1 MNKNKKRR
9 NEGILVGLIV
19 ALMGLMTVSAG
30 AFMYGDDGLGFS
42 GRGSGFGGG
51 GGGVG
56 GSAAYIESSEET
68 EPEEDV
74 IAKAEEEEKK
84 EAEKQP
90 EEKTGEEENPVQVS
104 APTYKVS
111 SQVGSHGTASSWPTE
126 AKKGETIYVLALPDE
141 DYITDSMTVKEKDG
155 TSVSVTQTY
164 EGYHFVMP
172 AADVVVSVSFKYEPP
187 MTHEVYK
194 EDVSWATAKQRAESK
209 GGKLACINSEA
220 EFKSV
225 CQLADQQGVKYFWV
239 GMKRSSGS
247 YWEESKWLDGSSLG
261 YTKWYPGEPS
271 YYDESYEELY
281 LLIWK
286 INDQWYFNDA
296 SDRVLSISSYQGKI
310 GYAVEY

>member
-1 MNKNKKRR
+1 MNKNKDRR
-9 NEGILVGLIV
+9 RESIIVGGVI
-19 ALMGLMTVSAG
+19 ALLGLMTVFAG
-30 AFMYGDDGLGFS
+30 VFIYGMGSSGFS
-42 GRGSGFGGG
+42 GGGSGFSSGGG
-51 GGGVG
+51 G
-56 GSAAYIESSEET
+56 SIAYLPASDESDYEEPETDTEERASREET
-68 EPEEDV
+68 EEEPEESSG
-74 IAKAEEEEKK
+74 
-84 EAEKQP
+84 Q
-90 EEKTGEEENPVQVS
+90 EENPVQVS

-111 SQVGSHGTASSWPTE
+111 SQVGSHGTASIWPTE
-126 AKKGETIYVLALPDE
+126 AKKGETIYVQALPDE

-155 TSVSVTQTY
+155 TAVSVTQTY

-187 MTHEVYK
+187 VTHEVYK

-209 GGKLACINSEA
+209 GGRLACINSEA

-247 YWEESKWLDGSSLG
+247 YWEDSKWLDGSSLG

-296 SDRVLSISSYQGKI
+296 SDRVLSISGYRGKI